1 MLRKTAST
9 LWTRFVPAARQA
21 YPAAASSMKRV
32 RHRSRAIARVSARAM
47 RLRFFFLIAS
57 LTLSRLSIHPV
68 RPQPRWFSATTED
81 GGEDGG
87 EDVEEY
93 EDDEEEWEYD
103 EHAVRRTPRHRHRAR
118 LRRPSARRRRRRSRA
133 VRLFFPAAPAQP
145 VRPPRA
151 VRLRGVHRREQG
163 RRLGESPV
171 RDQDGARPRNSSDA
185 ASRRQLRRER
195 STSTREKRAKP
206 RPSRFRR
213 LVCLILPA
221 RLPPRVSDPL
231 FLPPPLSVHAQLVDA
246 ANMDEKFRN
255 FLYDPTMPKAKKI
268 AGITEFC
275 DGAGFDK
282 ITKSFLCVT
291 AENGRLKETSKILGC
306 LEEYSLK
313 AAGQV
318 KATVTSAFPLNE
330 DQLTRLTGLI
340 KKKLDDP
347 EDELT
352 VETKVDSKLVGGFT
366 VAMGE
371 DFYDLSLMTRL
382 RHMENELAKPL
393 R

>member
-1 MLRKTAST
+1 
-9 LWTRFVPAARQA
+9 
-21 YPAAASSMKRV
+21 
-32 RHRSRAIARVSARAM
+32 
-47 RLRFFFLIAS
+47 
-57 LTLSRLSIHPV
+57 
-68 RPQPRWFSATTED
+68 
-81 GGEDGG
+81 
-87 EDVEEY
+87 
-93 EDDEEEWEYD
+93 
-103 EHAVRRTPRHRHRAR
+103 
-118 LRRPSARRRRRRSRA
+118 
-133 VRLFFPAAPAQP
+133 
-145 VRPPRA
+145 
-151 VRLRGVHRREQG
+151 
-163 RRLGESPV
+163 
-171 RDQDGARPRNSSDA
+171 
-185 ASRRQLRRER
+185 
-195 STSTREKRAKP
+195 
-206 RPSRFRR
+206 
-213 LVCLILPA
+213 
-221 RLPPRVSDPL
+221 
-231 FLPPPLSVHAQLVDA
+231 
-246 ANMDEKFRN
+246 MDEKFRN

-366 VAMGE
+366 VAMGGG
-371 DFYDLSLMTRL
+371 FLRSLAHDAAAAHGERAREAASLILIDSTGARA
-382 RHMENELAKPL
+382 RRTDAV
-393 R
+393 

>member
-1 MLRKTAST
+1 
-9 LWTRFVPAARQA
+9 
-21 YPAAASSMKRV
+21 
-32 RHRSRAIARVSARAM
+32 
-47 RLRFFFLIAS
+47 
-57 LTLSRLSIHPV
+57 
-68 RPQPRWFSATTED
+68 
-81 GGEDGG
+81 
-87 EDVEEY
+87 
-93 EDDEEEWEYD
+93 
-103 EHAVRRTPRHRHRAR
+103 
-118 LRRPSARRRRRRSRA
+118 
-133 VRLFFPAAPAQP
+133 
-145 VRPPRA
+145 
-151 VRLRGVHRREQG
+151 
-163 RRLGESPV
+163 
-171 RDQDGARPRNSSDA
+171 
-185 ASRRQLRRER
+185 
-195 STSTREKRAKP
+195 
-206 RPSRFRR
+206 
-213 LVCLILPA
+213 
-221 RLPPRVSDPL
+221 
-231 FLPPPLSVHAQLVDA
+231 
-246 ANMDEKFRN
+246 MDEKFRN

-306 LEEYSLK
+306 LEEYYLK

>member
-1 MLRKTAST
+1 MKRNGNTTSTRYVERRVTVIARASVAPPPVVVVVAHA
-9 LWTRFVPAARQA
+9 LFVSFSPQPPLNLFGLPARYASA
-21 YPAAASSMKRV
+21 VYTAASKEGVLERV
-32 RHRSRAIARVSARAM
+32 QSEIKTVRALGTPPTPRRGANSGASDRPRRERSKQNLVRLDFVVWSVSFSPPAS
-47 RLRFFFLIAS
+47 LRAS
-57 LTLSRLSIHPV
+57 LTLSS
-68 RPQPRWFSATTED
+68 
-81 GGEDGG
+81 
-87 EDVEEY
+87 
-93 EDDEEEWEYD
+93 
-103 EHAVRRTPRHRHRAR
+103 
-118 LRRPSARRRRRRSRA
+118 
-133 VRLFFPAAPAQP
+133 
-145 VRPPRA
+145 
-151 VRLRGVHRREQG
+151 
-163 RRLGESPV
+163 
-171 RDQDGARPRNSSDA
+171 
-185 ASRRQLRRER
+185 
-195 STSTREKRAKP
+195 
-206 RPSRFRR
+206 
-213 LVCLILPA
+213 C
-221 RLPPRVSDPL
+221 
-231 FLPPPLSVHAQLVDA
+231 PPPLSVHAQLVDA

>member
-1 MLRKTAST
+1 VYT
-9 LWTRFVPAARQA
+9 
-21 YPAAASSMKRV
+21 AASKEGVLERV
-32 RHRSRAIARVSARAM
+32 QSEIKTVRA
-47 RLRFFFLIAS
+47 LG
-57 LTLSRLSIHPV
+57 TP
-68 RPQPRWFSATTED
+68 P
-81 GGEDGG
+81 
-87 EDVEEY
+87 
-93 EDDEEEWEYD
+93 
-103 EHAVRRTPRHRHRAR
+103 TPRRGANSGASD
-118 LRRPSARRRRRRSRA
+118 RP
-133 VRLFFPAAPAQP
+133 
-145 VRPPRA
+145 
-151 VRLRGVHRREQG
+151 
-163 RRLGESPV
+163 
-171 RDQDGARPRNSSDA
+171 
-185 ASRRQLRRER
+185 RRER
-195 STSTREKRAKP
+195 SERNLV
-206 RPSRFRR
+206 R
-213 LVCLILPA
+213 LDFVVWSVFLLPA

>member
-1 MLRKTAST
+1 MKRNGNTTSTRYVERRVTVIARASVAPPPVVVVVAHA
-9 LWTRFVPAARQA
+9 LFVSFSPQPPLNLFGLPARYASA
-21 YPAAASSMKRV
+21 VYTAASKEGVLERV
-32 RHRSRAIARVSARAM
+32 QSEIKTVRA
-47 RLRFFFLIAS
+47 LG
-57 LTLSRLSIHPV
+57 TP
-68 RPQPRWFSATTED
+68 P
-81 GGEDGG
+81 
-87 EDVEEY
+87 
-93 EDDEEEWEYD
+93 
-103 EHAVRRTPRHRHRAR
+103 TPRRGANSGASD
-118 LRRPSARRRRRRSRA
+118 RP
-133 VRLFFPAAPAQP
+133 
-145 VRPPRA
+145 
-151 VRLRGVHRREQG
+151 
-163 RRLGESPV
+163 
-171 RDQDGARPRNSSDA
+171 
-185 ASRRQLRRER
+185 RRER
-195 STSTREKRAKP
+195 SERNLV
-206 RPSRFRR
+206 R
-213 LVCLILPA
+213 LDFVVWSVFLLPA